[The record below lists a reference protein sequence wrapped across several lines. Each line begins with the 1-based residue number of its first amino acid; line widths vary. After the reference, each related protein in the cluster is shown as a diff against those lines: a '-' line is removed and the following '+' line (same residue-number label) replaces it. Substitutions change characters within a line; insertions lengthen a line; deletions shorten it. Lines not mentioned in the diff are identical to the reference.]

1 MSTIVWLASYPKS
14 GNTWLRVLLEAYKRD
29 DGQPVDINAIEDG
42 HIASSRS
49 FFDTALGV
57 ESSDLTADELERFRP
72 AVFRHAAEAAAETL
86 LLKTHDAYTLTDAGE
101 PWVPADVTRGALYIV
116 RNPLDVAVSF
126 AHHMQKPIG
135 AAIERMA
142 QPEATLASKTSCLD
156 IQVRQKLLTWSEHVI
171 SWIEQ
176 TDVPVHLMRYEE
188 MLADP
193 LEAFGAAVRF
203 IGWEHDAAR
212 LERAVR
218 LSTFEA
224 LQAQEREHDFKE
236 RLPGMT
242 MFFRKGKAGSWR
254 EELDAGQVERIIRDH
269 GTVMRRLGYL
279 EE

>member
-1 MSTIVWLASYPKS
+1 MSDIVWLASYPKS
-14 GNTWLRVLLEAYKRD
+14 GNTWLRVLLENYKRD
-29 DGQPVDINAIEDG
+29 DGQLIDINAIEEG
-42 HIASSRS
+42 HVVSARA
-49 FFDTALGV
+49 FFDAALGV
-57 ESSDLTADELERFRP
+57 ESSDLTADELERLRP

-86 LLKTHDAYTLTDAGE
+86 LLKTHDAYTFTDAGE
-101 PWVPADVTRGALYIV
+101 PWVPTDVTRGTIYIV

-126 AHHMQKPIG
+126 AHHLQKPID
-135 AAIERMA
+135 AAIECMA
-142 QPEATLASKTSCLD
+142 QSNAALVNKIDHLD
-156 IQVRQKLLTWSEHVI
+156 TQVRQKLHTWSEHVM

-176 TDVPVHLMRYEE
+176 TDVPFHLMRYEE
-188 MLADP
+188 MLAHP

-218 LSTFEA
+218 LSSFEA